1 MLKWP
6 LGSLGTGASMPRRA
20 AALPEKCDG
29 GIFMA
34 IRNVVMDR
42 RDSADYRNHLKR
54 GGFLSASYL
63 SISGF
68 DAVRLKKLAL
78 QGKLDAIRCAI
89 GKSIRWYYSEKQ
101 AELAHLRG
109 EA

>member
-1 MLKWP
+1 
-6 LGSLGTGASMPRRA
+6 
-20 AALPEKCDG
+20 
-29 GIFMA
+29 MA
-34 IRNVVMDR
+34 IRTVVMDR

-78 QGKLDAIRCAI
+78 QGKLDAIRCAS
-89 GKSIRWYYSEKQ
+89 GKSIRWYYSEQQ

>member
-1 MLKWP
+1 MAAHLRDARDRLSLK
-6 LGSLGTGASMPRRA
+6 S
-20 AALPEKCDG
+20 DG

-78 QGKLDAIRCAI
+78 QGKLDAI
-89 GKSIRWYYSEKQ
+89 GSLQ
-101 AELAHLRG
+101 QTNLFLR
-109 EA
+109 